1 MRLQYNTFSSRFEW
15 AAFKNEI
22 RNSNTN
28 QLKEMLSLLLKE
40 ISEMILSH
48 QTTLS
53 HQDQELAHQE
63 LAHRWNQIAI
73 ILDERDLRFLRD
85 EKDCYFEV
93 KFNQAP
99 LQAHQAWKLAKE
111 HYWESPRS
119 YANGS
124 YANADCIDHAIN
136 AEEQAARRLQALLL
150 KIMES
155 SLPPPYASAVT
166 VAQQQSVA
174 AQPQPAMTRATT
186 HPDPQCYYRFHP
198 YSLFTNALFFENQS
212 DVLYESKGIFGR
224 L

>member
-1 MRLQYNTFSSRFEW
+1 MRLQANTFSSRFEW

-28 QLKEMLSLLLKE
+28 KLKGMLSLSLKE
-40 ISEMILSH
+40 ISEMILSY
-48 QTTLS
+48 QN
-53 HQDQELAHQE
+53 QELVHQE
-63 LAHRWNQIAI
+63 LAHRWNQIAM

-99 LQAHQAWKLAKE
+99 LQAHRAWKLAEE
-111 HYWESPRS
+111 HYWEAPP
-119 YANGS
+119 S
-124 YANADCIDHAIN
+124 YANADCIDHTID
-136 AEEQAARRLQALLL
+136 AEEQAKGRLQALLL

-166 VAQQQSVA
+166 VARQQPVA

-198 YSLFTNALFFENQS
+198 YSHFTNALFFKSRS
-212 DVLYESKGIFGR
+212 DVLCEPKGIFGR